1 MKLALAVLALF
12 TCILH
17 ALPAQAADPAVSD
30 EARAHFNA
38 GVSLLQDPEGAR
50 VEEAYRE
57 FKTAYAMS
65 SSPKIL
71 GNMGYCAMKL
81 ERDAE
86 AVDAYARYLR
96 DVPDVDAEE
105 RVQIVR
111 DLQTLGVGIVRMSI
125 TVSAPGALVS
135 DVRIPVRG
143 EKVTNVYTP
152 ENGKLSL
159 GVRAGHHVFTVRAP
173 GWEEATWE
181 LDAFA
186 GAREEHAFALKKV
199 VAPSEGA
206 AGSAPVEKKGP
217 GILPWIV
224 AGVGVAALGTGTA
237 TGIVA
242 LGKAKDIENA
252 CPGNVCPRRFEL
264 DSKRSEAST
273 FVTMTDVLIISGSV
287 LTAGGLTW
295 WFLTRTPDDAQP
307 TTAPAAAS
315 AMCLKDGCF
324 GSATVRF

>member
-1 MKLALAVLALF
+1 M
-12 TCILH
+12 
-17 ALPAQAADPAVSD
+17 SE
-30 EARAHFNA
+30 EARSHFNA
-38 GVSLLQDPEGAR
+38 GVQLLQDPEGAR

-57 FKTAYAMS
+57 FKTAYSLS

-96 DVPDVDAEE
+96 EVPDVDAEE
-105 RVQIVR
+105 RAQIVR
-111 DLQTLGVGIVRMSI
+111 DLQTLSVGIVRVTL
-125 TVSAPGALVS
+125 TVSEPKALVS

-143 EKVTNVYTP
+143 DKITNVYTP
-152 ENGKLSL
+152 ENGKLTL

-173 GWEEATWE
+173 GFQEATWE
-181 LDAFA
+181 VDAFA
-186 GAREEHAFALKKV
+186 GAKEEHAFALKKV
-199 VAPSEGA
+199 EA
-206 AGSAPVEKKGP
+206 APVTGAPEEKKSGP

-224 AGVGVAALGTGTA
+224 TGVGVAALGTGTV
-237 TGIVA
+237 TGIIA
-242 LGKAKDIENA
+242 LNKTKDIENN
-252 CPGNVCPRRFEL
+252 CPGNVCPRRYDL
-264 DSKRSEAST
+264 DSKRSQASS

-295 WFLTRTPDDAQP
+295 WFLTRSPDESQPRATP
-307 TTAPAAAS
+307 PATAS

-324 GSATVRF
+324 GTARVSF

>member
-1 MKLALAVLALF
+1 M
-12 TCILH
+12 
-17 ALPAQAADPAVSD
+17 VSD
-30 EARAHFNA
+30 EARSHFTA
-38 GVSLLQDPEGAR
+38 GVNLLQDPEGAR

-96 DVPDVDAEE
+96 EVPDVDAEE
-105 RVQIVR
+105 RAQIVR
-111 DLQTLGVGIVRMSI
+111 DLQTLSVGIVRVNV
-125 TVSAPGALVS
+125 TVSEPGALVG

-143 EKVTNVYTP
+143 DKITNVYTP
-152 ENGKLSL
+152 EHGKLAL

-173 GWEEATWE
+173 GFQEATWE
-181 LDAFA
+181 LDALA
-186 GAREEHAFALKKV
+186 GAREEHAFVLKKV
-199 VAPSEGA
+199 EAPPPGPGGA
-206 AGSAPVEKKGP
+206 ATPAEKKGP

-224 AGVGVAALGTGTA
+224 TGVGVAALGTGTV

-242 LGKAKDIENA
+242 LNKTKDIQSS
-252 CPGNVCPRRFEL
+252 CPGNVCPRRFDL
-264 DSKRSEAST
+264 DSKRSQAST

-295 WFLTRTPDDAQP
+295 WFLTRTPDEAQPAP
-307 TTAPAAAS
+307 TTAPGVTSAS
-315 AMCLKDGCF
+315 AMCLKDSCF
-324 GSATVRF
+324 GSATVSF